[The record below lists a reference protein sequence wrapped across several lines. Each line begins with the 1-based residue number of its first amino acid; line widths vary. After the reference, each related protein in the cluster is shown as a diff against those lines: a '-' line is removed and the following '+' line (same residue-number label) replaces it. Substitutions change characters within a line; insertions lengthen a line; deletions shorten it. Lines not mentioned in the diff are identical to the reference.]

1 MAAHYRVGD
10 EMRDAQWAR
19 LQEPA
24 RCGLRWG
31 AWYPVM
37 GLTPREAR
45 LWVRG
50 HAMVVARSLLEL
62 SNTQPHEWTVARPT
76 NGAEPYVVC
85 PSCRHRAHPPD
96 GRTRTLRCPRCN
108 QLFTIAWD
116 GGSGGPSRDQLK
128 ADRRMTRRRMSRD
141 RRIGQD
147 RRAPTGRDRRAPGW
161 APLATERRLAERRMT
176 GYRRREWE
184 RRATLERRRRAT
196 SW

>member
-1 MAAHYRVGD
+1 
-10 EMRDAQWAR
+10 
-19 LQEPA
+19 
-24 RCGLRWG
+24 
-31 AWYPVM
+31 M

-85 PSCRHRAHPPD
+85 PSCRHRAHLPD

-116 GGSGGPSRDQLK
+116 GGSGEPSRDQLK

-141 RRIGQD
+141 RRLGQD

-176 GYRRREWE
+176 GYRRRESE

>member
-1 MAAHYRVGD
+1 
-10 EMRDAQWAR
+10 MRSAQWAR

-62 SNTQPHEWTVARPT
+62 SNTQPHEWTVARPA

-85 PSCRHRAHPPD
+85 PSCRHRAHLPD
-96 GRTRTLRCPRCN
+96 GRSRTLRCPRCN

-116 GGSGGPSRDQLK
+116 GGSGEPSRDRLK
-128 ADRRMTRRRMSRD
+128 ADRRMTRRRLGPAR
-141 RRIGQD
+141 
-147 RRAPTGRDRRAPGW
+147 RRAPPGGAPHDRLPAARVGAARHPGAAPARDE
-161 APLATERRLAERRMT
+161 LVT
-176 GYRRREWE
+176 
-184 RRATLERRRRAT
+184 
-196 SW
+196 

>member
-76 NGAEPYVVC
+76 YGSAPFV
-85 PSCRHRAHPPD
+85 

-108 QLFTIAWD
+108 QLFTIAW
-116 GGSGGPSRDQLK
+116 
-128 ADRRMTRRRMSRD
+128 
-141 RRIGQD
+141 
-147 RRAPTGRDRRAPGW
+147 
-161 APLATERRLAERRMT
+161 
-176 GYRRREWE
+176 
-184 RRATLERRRRAT
+184 
-196 SW
+196 

>member
-1 MAAHYRVGD
+1 RGGRSRALGAVRTPLFEPPRPGLRHPARRRPGRTGRADHLPRSPPRGRPVRSRPFSRVRLAVGADARQRAATLSGPRLKGHTACSED
-10 EMRDAQWAR
+10 KEMRIAQWAR

-62 SNTQPHEWTVARPT
+62 SNTQPHEWTVARSA

-85 PSCRHRAHPPD
+85 PSCRHRAHLPD
-96 GRTRTLRCPRCN
+96 GRT
-108 QLFTIAWD
+108 
-116 GGSGGPSRDQLK
+116 
-128 ADRRMTRRRMSRD
+128 
-141 RRIGQD
+141 
-147 RRAPTGRDRRAPGW
+147 
-161 APLATERRLAERRMT
+161 
-176 GYRRREWE
+176 
-184 RRATLERRRRAT
+184 
-196 SW
+196 

>member
-62 SNTQPHEWTVARPT
+62 SNTQPHEWTVARPA

-85 PSCRHRAHPPD
+85 RPGAFGDPFLAGRPHTFRTGAPSHCAARGA
-96 GRTRTLRCPRCN
+96 
-108 QLFTIAWD
+108 I
-116 GGSGGPSRDQLK
+116 SSSRSHGTVARVNL
-128 ADRRMTRRRMSRD
+128 
-141 RRIGQD
+141 
-147 RRAPTGRDRRAPGW
+147 PG
-161 APLATERRLAERRMT
+161 
-176 GYRRREWE
+176 
-184 RRATLERRRRAT
+184 T
-196 SW
+196 S